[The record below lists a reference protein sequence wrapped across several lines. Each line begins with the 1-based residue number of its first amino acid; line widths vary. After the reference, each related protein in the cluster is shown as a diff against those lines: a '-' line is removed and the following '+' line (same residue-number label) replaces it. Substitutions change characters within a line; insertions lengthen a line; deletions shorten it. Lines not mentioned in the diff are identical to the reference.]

1 MLLCGREIGTAAA
14 VHGSLLEKPVGP
26 GRAPGGS
33 HHAIAGRL
41 QRAARSAGAGIPAN
55 LNSLWQRTEAYFH
68 STAALEHSG
77 VGGETYSHQLRIIVF
92 YGPAQ

>member
-1 MLLCGREIGTAAA
+1 MVR
-14 VHGSLLEKPVGP
+14 GSLLEKPVGP

-33 HHAIAGRL
+33 SQAIIGRP
-41 QRAARSAGAGIPAN
+41 QRAALSAGAGIPAN
-55 LNSLWQRTEAYFH
+55 LNSLWQRTQAHCH

-77 VGGETYSHQLRIIVF
+77 VGGETYSHQFRIILF